1 MENLSEADKLMLAM
15 TPNPLNQD
23 PVDPVDPVDPID
35 PVDPVDPVDPI
46 DPSDPVE
53 PADPVEPDPVDPV
66 DPVDPEPVDND
77 PIVIEDWDLDPV
89 DPVEPTDPVIDYSVL
104 SQEIGIEASTKEDLV
119 SKLNAIKDE
128 NNRLKQDLVDKP
140 VEALNQ
146 VDYDKYSPKEFFVE
160 ASKELFTDDKGAV
173 DTEALNTF
181 IEDQD
186 PNMVNMQGNM
196 IKKQYVQA
204 QEDQNAREQVLAEQ
218 KRQMADTSL
227 KSAIKEF
234 DTFNGFKV
242 KDNHKDQ
249 LYNDISTGK
258 AMQEMF
264 YTKDGDYDMSKVV
277 KAYFYYKNGE
287 KLEAYRAQRANTTA
301 TRNIL
306 DSSTNADLNNNG
318 TLATPNTPAGKETA
332 FEAFAKELGMPL
344 PTDK

>member
-1 MENLSEADKLMLAM
+1 MENLSEADKLMIAM

-23 PVDPVDPVDPID
+23 PVDPVDPIE
-35 PVDPVDPVDPI
+35 PVDPVDPVDPSDPIEPI
-46 DPSDPVE
+46 DPI
-53 PADPVEPDPVDPV
+53 EPDPVDPV
-66 DPVDPEPVDND
+66 DPVDPEPVNND
-77 PIVIEDWDLDPV
+77 PIIIEDWDLDPADPV
-89 DPVEPTDPVIDYSVL
+89 DPIEPADPVVDYSVL
-104 SQEIGIEASTKEDLV
+104 SQEIGIEATTKEDLV

-128 NNRLKQDLVDKP
+128 NSRLKENLASKP
-140 VEALNQ
+140 VETLNQ
-146 VDYDKYSPKEFFVE
+146 VDYDKYSPKEFFIE

-196 IKKQYVQA
+196 IKKQYVQV
-204 QEDQNAREQVLAEQ
+204 QQDQIAREQVLAEQ
-218 KRQMADTSL
+218 KRLQADTSL

-242 KDNHKDQ
+242 KDNHKDE
-249 LYNDISTGK
+249 LFNDISTGK
-258 AMQEMF
+258 AMKDMF
-264 YTKDGDYDMSKVV
+264 YTKDGEYDMSKVV

-306 DSSTNADLNNNG
+306 NSSTNADLNNNG
-318 TLATPNTPAGKETA
+318 TMATPNTPAGTDTA
-332 FEAFAKELGMPL
+332 FEEFAKSLGMPL